1 MKEETIAVVPST
13 WIDYDLSICKWP
25 PKKYRS
31 DKINRWVM
39 GHMDP
44 KSDFEDMSIEVMY
57 EYGKYSLYNNV
68 VTKVYL

>member
-1 MKEETIAVVPST
+1 MVPST
-13 WIDYDLSICKWP
+13 RINYELSLCNWP

-39 GHMDP
+39 GLIDP

-57 EYGKYSLYNNV
+57 EFPKAVNNSQ
-68 VTKVYL
+68 